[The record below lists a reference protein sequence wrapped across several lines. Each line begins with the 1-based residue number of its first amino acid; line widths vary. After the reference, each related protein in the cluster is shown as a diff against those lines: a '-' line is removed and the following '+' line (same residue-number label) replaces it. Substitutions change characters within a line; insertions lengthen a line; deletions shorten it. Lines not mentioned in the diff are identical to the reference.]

1 VYDSFEG
8 EASALAKPAEGQDA
22 LPLDEAVGLLVA
34 AADPHRLAL
43 LRVLT
48 GGTRCVCELQRQVP
62 LPGNRLSY
70 HLKVLREAGLI
81 VGAKRGR
88 WIDYSLV
95 DGGLDRLRAAV
106 PTLPEGAAGGAVT
119 AGTAVTAVTDVAD
132 VADVTAGV
140 AGPGCDPARC
150 VS

>member
-1 VYDSFEG
+1 MHDSSTG
-8 EASALAKPAEGQDA
+8 EPSSFDEAPGTGE
-22 LPLDEAVGLLVA
+22 LPLQDAVGLLLA

-43 LRVLT
+43 LRTLT
-48 GGTRCVCELQRQVP
+48 GGPRCVCELQRQVP

-95 DGGLDRLRAAV
+95 EGALDRLRAAV
-106 PTLPEGAAGGAVT
+106 PQVRADREALTTRNLESLTTGNLESLGAGNRNALSSTGPRCGA
-119 AGTAVTAVTDVAD
+119 
-132 VADVTAGV
+132 
-140 AGPGCDPARC
+140 
-150 VS
+150 